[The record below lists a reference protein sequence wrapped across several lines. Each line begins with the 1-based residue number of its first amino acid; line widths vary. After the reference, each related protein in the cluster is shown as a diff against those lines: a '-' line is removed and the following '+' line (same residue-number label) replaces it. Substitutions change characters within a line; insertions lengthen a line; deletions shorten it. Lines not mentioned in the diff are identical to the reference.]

1 MQEMNNNDFNI
12 YRAKLSE
19 LESLAQE
26 YKDKIQEEEK
36 IISEL
41 KELKESMKEFM
52 GSFYSESLSKYWKN

>member
-1 MQEMNNNDFNI
+1 MQEINNNDFNI
-12 YRAKLSE
+12 YKAKLSE

-26 YKDKIQEEEK
+26 YREKIQEEEK

-52 GSFYSESLSKYWKN
+52 GSFYSEQLSKYWRN

>member
-1 MQEMNNNDFNI
+1 MQEMSDNDFNI
-12 YRAKLSE
+12 YKAKLSE

-26 YKDKIQEEEK
+26 YKEKIQEEEK

-52 GSFYSESLSKYWKN
+52 GSFYSEISKYRKD

>member
-1 MQEMNNNDFNI
+1 MQEMNNNDFNV

-26 YKDKIQEEEK
+26 YKDKIQEEK
-36 IISEL
+36 KVIDEL

-52 GSFYSESLSKYWKN
+52 GSFYSESLSKYWEN

>member
-12 YRAKLSE
+12 YRVKLSE

>member
-1 MQEMNNNDFNI
+1 MQEMNNNDFNV

-52 GSFYSESLSKYWKN
+52 GNFYSESLSKYWKN